1 MVLVWAAKKQTQAV
15 GSQKVRNNHIQS
27 RKAGAASAAFD
38 IILHAAS
45 QKRVHFTNC
54 QIAFTVMFGANAEL
68 NKQQRWAP

>member
-38 IILHAAS
+38 IILHAAL

-54 QIAFTVMFGANAEL
+54 QIAFTVMFGAKRGIE
-68 NKQQRWAP
+68 